1 MNFAKMLIDLFPDAQ
16 KKIVREKIERVLN
29 IIENS
34 EQKFNAFTAE
44 NNERLEK
51 IEKSIKALST
61 DELIIPASELE
72 PENNG

>member
-51 IEKSIKALST
+51 IEKSIKALSI

>member
-34 EQKFNAFTAE
+34 EQNFNAFTAE

>member
-1 MNFAKMLIDLFPDAQ
+1 MNFTKMLIDLFPDAQ
-16 KKIVREKIERVLN
+16 KKIAREKIERVLN